1 MGGDDESESSDE
13 SYTIDFSYYQTMMN
27 QSENK
32 NNETDKNSILID
44 TGSTFSCINNH
55 KLLTDIKKCKPING
69 ISNGGTM
76 VTGYQGELPG
86 FFAVYYNP
94 ESLLN
99 ILSFAEVRKKYRITM
114 DTAEKNCIVV
124 HLSDS
129 RKMNF
134 EEIRS
139 GLYVWKPSTN
149 TNKKNVSVYSFLTLV
164 EHNKDN
170 FTRREVGRA
179 DAAK

>member
-1 MGGDDESESSDE
+1 MYSRHDIVPGSNGRSYNTVRCHGCGKMGYYLSHCPEKEQQHLSIDEVTKTNNGNDQDPNHMQIGVMGGDDESESSDE

-76 VTGYQGELPG
+76 VTEYQGGLPG
-86 FFAVYYNP
+86 FFTVYYNP

-99 ILSFAEVRKKYRITM
+99 ISSFAEVRKKYRITM
-114 DTAEKNCIVV
+114 DTA
-124 HLSDS
+124 
-129 RKMNF
+129 
-134 EEIRS
+134 
-139 GLYVWKPSTN
+139 
-149 TNKKNVSVYSFLTLV
+149 
-164 EHNKDN
+164 
-170 FTRREVGRA
+170 
-179 DAAK
+179 